1 MTALWIIHI
10 VVCIFLVIVILLQA
24 SSGMDLGS
32 AFGGGSSESFFG
44 SKGASGFLIKVT
56 SVLAVI
62 FMATSILISYNLSH
76 KKKSVIQESTIP
88 VKQKTIPQN
97 K

>member
-10 VVCIFLVIVILLQA
+10 IVCIFLVVIVLIQP

-44 SKGASGFLIKVT
+44 AKGASSFLVKVT
-56 SVLAVI
+56 SILAII
-62 FMATSILISYNLSH
+62 FMATSILISYNLTH
-76 KKKSVIQESTIP
+76 KNKSVINQSTIP
-88 VKQKTIPQN
+88 VKQQTVPAK

>member
-10 VVCIFLVIVILLQA
+10 VVCIFLVIIVLLQP

-44 SKGASGFLIKVT
+44 AKGATGFLVKVT
-56 SVLAVI
+56 SILAVI
-62 FMATSILISYNLSH
+62 FMATSLLISYNLSH
-76 KKKSVIQESTIP
+76 KKKSVINQSSIP
-88 VKQKTIPQN
+88 VKEKTVPV
-97 K
+97 KK

>member
-10 VVCIFLVIVILLQA
+10 VVCLFLILIVLIQP
-24 SSGMDLGS
+24 GEMDLGS

-44 SKGASGFLIKVT
+44 SKGASSFLIKVT

-76 KKKSVIQESTIP
+76 KKKSIIKESTIP
-88 VKQKTIPQN
+88 VKQRTIPQN